1 MPYGYIVI
9 IAVIGL
15 ALHHV
20 FSTTAPLVS
29 MVLVLGVLGVCLTRL
44 FWLHLYPLVA
54 LFGLVRLG
62 IYISLYR
69 IIVQARFP
77 DQHR

>member
-1 MPYGYIVI
+1 MPYGYIAI

-20 FSTTAPLVS
+20 FSTTTSLISKV
-29 MVLVLGVLGVCLTRL
+29 VVLGVLGVCLACL

-54 LFGLVRLG
+54 LFALVGLG
-62 IYISLYR
+62 IYISFYR
-69 IIVQARFP
+69 IVVQARSFN
-77 DQHR
+77 H